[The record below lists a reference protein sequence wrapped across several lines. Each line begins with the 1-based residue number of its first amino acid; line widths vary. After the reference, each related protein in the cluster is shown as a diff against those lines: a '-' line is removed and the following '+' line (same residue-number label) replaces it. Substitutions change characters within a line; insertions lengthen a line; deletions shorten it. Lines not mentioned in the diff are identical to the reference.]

1 MQLPANRKLDKYLGY
16 CLIAAL
22 VPVTRLLGILLRRG
36 HRLRR
41 PPKNILF
48 IKLLGLGSLVV
59 ASDAIQAIR
68 REFPGARFILL
79 TDTNIAQGIEPFEIF
94 DEIWAV
100 DTSSLSVTIS
110 TSLQFIIRSWRL
122 PKLWVADLE
131 VYSKLTTIYALLTMA
146 RNRFGFYLR
155 PVFFRKFLNTH
166 NVLFQQ
172 SAFLE
177 DNYYHM
183 AQVMTGSAIS
193 PLITRPVRDN
203 ESEKPYIILNNTC
216 SSLALTRKL
225 PDETFAAICTWIFEN
240 TPYRVAFLGTVND
253 KKDIDQFIDQYI
265 PLYKQKGKI
274 FNIAGG
280 LDFEAYYRFL
290 ADKGVCMVTI
300 DSGPLHIARK
310 LGLPTISVWGPTN
323 PANYLKINP
332 GEENRHAFVYN
343 KIVCSPC
350 VHHYEKLPCGG
361 NNVFI
366 QHISAESI
374 IEKIDGVLNLLTPTP
389 LLKERGQG

>member
-1 MQLPANRKLDKYLGY
+1 MHLPANRKLDKYLGY
-16 CLIAAL
+16 CLIAVL
-22 VPVTRLLGILLRRG
+22 VPVTRLLGILMRRD
-36 HRLRR
+36 HRLRQA
-41 PPKNILF
+41 PKNILF

-59 ASDAIQAIR
+59 ASDAIQTMR
-68 REFPGARFILL
+68 CQFPNTRFILL
-79 TDTNIAQGIEPFEIF
+79 TDTNIAQGIEPFHLF

-100 DTSSLSVTIS
+100 DTSSLSATIS
-110 TSLQFIIRSWRL
+110 TSLQFITRSWRL
-122 PKLWVADLE
+122 RKLWVADLE
-131 VYSKLTTIYALLTMA
+131 VYSKLTTVYALLTMA
-146 RNRFGFYLR
+146 KNRFGFYLR

-177 DNYYHM
+177 DNYSHM
-183 AQVMTGSAIS
+183 AQVMTGRETLSSA
-193 PLITRPVRDN
+193 TRQVRDD
-203 ESEKPYIILNNTC
+203 ESDKPYIILNNTC

-225 PDETFAAICTWIFEN
+225 PNDTFAAVSQWVLEN
-240 TPYRVAFLGTVND
+240 TCYRVAFLGTVND
-253 KKDIDQFIDQYI
+253 KEDIDRFIEEYI
-265 PLYKQKGKI
+265 PVYKQQGKVL
-274 FNIAGG
+274 NIAGA

-310 LGLPTISVWGPTN
+310 LGLPTVSVWGPTN

-332 GEENRHAFVYN
+332 GEENRHAFVYD

-361 NNVFI
+361 NNVCM

-374 IEKIDGVLNLLTPTP
+374 IEKIESILLA
-389 LLKERGQG
+389 LRASVAKRV